1 MKLNQDKCHLIVS
14 GRKYENV
21 IASAG
26 ESKNWEYENQKTIR
40 HYYHRQK
47 TKLQ

>member
-26 ESKNWEYENQKTIR
+26 ELKKWQHENQKTIR
-40 HYYHRQK
+40 HYYHIQK